1 MQQYSFSDVHP
12 SLDPFR
18 SQIGRLIEV
27 VGTPAFE
34 TELFGLAWGAIRSE
48 HVSAFSV
55 RADTP
60 PRVLLAA
67 NSGPLPTARVLAKKY
82 SDEHWKLDPASNVEF
97 FKKSDPEIIAIHSQP
112 HDAHNEAFRREF
124 YDSIPIRE
132 RLTVMQRRGDEVFR
146 IGFCRSVRLPKFES
160 ADIERIMNSADL
172 LISLLIKHDLIGLPS
187 EGKTLPQLYQDRL
200 RAYDPTMPRREVE
213 VCAAVMLGM
222 TSEAIALMLGIS
234 VNTVLTYRK
243 RSYARLG
250 ISCQNEL
257 FRLILN

>member
-1 MQQYSFSDVHP
+1 MQTYSFSELHP
-12 SLDPFR
+12 RLDPFR

-34 TELFGLAWGAIRSE
+34 PELYGLAWDAVKSE
-48 HVSAFSV
+48 HVSAFSI
-55 RADTP
+55 RAGTP

-67 NSGPLPTARVLAKKY
+67 NAGSLPTARILAKKY
-82 SDEHWKLDPASNVEF
+82 SEDHWKLDPASNLEF
-97 FKKSDPEIIAIHSQP
+97 FKNGDSSIVAIHSRP
-112 HDAHNEAFRREF
+112 HDARDEAFRREF

-146 IGFCRSVRLPKFES
+146 ISFCRSVKHSKFD
-160 ADIERIMNSADL
+160 AGDIERVMNSADL

-200 RAYDPTMPRREVE
+200 RAYAPNMPRREIE
-213 VCAAVMLGM
+213 VCAAVLLGM
-222 TSEAIALMLGIS
+222 TSEAISLMLGIS

-243 RSYARLG
+243 RSYARLS